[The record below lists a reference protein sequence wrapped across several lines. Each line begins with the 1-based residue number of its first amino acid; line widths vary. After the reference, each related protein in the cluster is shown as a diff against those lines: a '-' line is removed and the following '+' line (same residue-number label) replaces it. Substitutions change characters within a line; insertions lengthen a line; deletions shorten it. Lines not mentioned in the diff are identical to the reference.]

1 MNSYYRDFCKDS
13 VLHMT
18 RLFVPVMTALAV
30 LSFGSTAMADS
41 DEPPLFVVEKGSDAG
56 NCQSMAAPCRT
67 IAYALQQVG
76 KNGQIRVGGG
86 SFELSDVADV
96 VYLLSGAIDVRGSY
110 ATGSRS
116 TLIGV
121 APEFA
126 GDLEAKGFRVIVDTK
141 GLNHAAVQTQLSL
154 QSSAAAT
161 ACVGGF
167 AGSFPCS
174 NVDLLAHVADRTPSA
189 RGADIWGFMDLNT
202 HREYAIVGYSSG
214 TAVFDV
220 TNAENPREV
229 GFVNGQSTTWRD
241 IKIYQFWNAIDSRWN
256 AYAYITADN
265 ASDGLFII
273 DLSQLP
279 HRVARISYPSDFAEA
294 HNVYLLDTD
303 FSTGVSITGNAPTLI
318 LAGSNLNDGRYRSYE
333 LSNPASPAFSV
344 TPTTPNDQPGGNR
357 LYMHDGASMVVTDA
371 RKDTQCV
378 NGGGL
383 DHCDILFDFNES
395 SVDIWDVSA
404 PLSPTRLSQL
414 PYNNSGYTHSGWP
427 SEDQQFLFVQD
438 ELDERD
444 NGLATT
450 LRVVSISDLT
460 APALVGS
467 WTGPTRAI
475 DHNGF
480 VRGNRYYMSNYTR
493 GLTILDISDPANP
506 VSAGRFDT
514 YPASDATGFPGNWG
528 AYPFLPSG
536 NIALSD
542 IDSGF
547 YMVADNTLDVVEGS
561 LSFAAD
567 TFGADETQTL
577 GIVVQRTG
585 GSRGAASV
593 TWEILGATAGI
604 GDVAATRG
612 VLNWAD
618 GDGSTR
624 TINLGLTND
633 GAVEGLERVLV
644 KLSAPTGGATLSSP
658 SIASAYISDPGDSS
672 VAEFSSSTF
681 SIAERGFG
689 TAVAVINRS
698 GSASGALSV
707 DFNVVAGDASSG
719 TDYSG
724 AAAGSVTWADGDAN
738 PKWIEYT
745 ISDDGSGEAN
755 EFFELSLSNASG
767 GSIGPN
773 ASLRIDILDGTGSNG
788 VPNSVAGTSQSVSS
802 GAMVTLNG
810 GASNDPDGDTLSYAW
825 SQTLGPTVVLSD
837 ASTSTASFSAPT
849 VSSDTIFRFELE
861 VSDPGGLSDT
871 STVNVTV
878 SSNSGSGSTDGSGGG
893 ALGLWFLFGLLALA
907 SLSRKGAS

>member
-13 VLHMT
+13 VPHMA
-18 RLFVPVMTALAV
+18 RFFLPVMAALAV
-30 LSFGSTAMADS
+30 LSFSSAAMADS
-41 DEPPLFVVEKGSDAG
+41 DEPPLFVVATGSDAG
-56 NCQSMAAPCRT
+56 NCQSVTAPCRT
-67 IAYALQQVG
+67 IAYALGQVG
-76 KNGQIRVGGG
+76 KNGQIRVGDG
-86 SFELSDVADV
+86 SFELSDLADTI
-96 VYLLSGAIDVRGSY
+96 YLLSGAIDVRGSY
-110 ATGSRS
+110 AIGSRS

-141 GLNHAAVQTQLSL
+141 GLNQAAVQTHLSV

-161 ACVGGF
+161 VCASGF

-220 TNAENPREV
+220 TDAENPREV

-241 IKIYQFWNAIDSRWN
+241 IKVHQFWNATDSRWN
-256 AYAYITADN
+256 TYAYITADN

-273 DLSQLP
+273 DHSQLP
-279 HRVARISYPSDFAEA
+279 HRIARISYPSDFAEA

-303 FSTGVSITGNAPTLI
+303 FSTGISITGNAPTLI
-318 LAGSNLNDGRYRSYE
+318 LAGSNLSDGRYRSYE
-333 LSNPASPAFSV
+333 LSNPASPAFSA
-344 TPTTPNDQPGGNR
+344 TPGTPNDQPGGNR

-378 NGGGL
+378 NAGGS

-444 NGLATT
+444 RGLATT
-450 LRVVSISDLT
+450 LRVVSISDFT

-480 VRGNRYYMSNYTR
+480 VRGNRYYMSNYSR
-493 GLTILDISDPANP
+493 GLTILDISDPAKP

-514 YPASDATGFPGNWG
+514 YPASDVTGFPGNWG

-547 YMVADNTLDVVEGS
+547 YMVADNTLDVSEGT
-561 LSFAAD
+561 LSFTAD
-567 TFGADETQTL
+567 AFGADETQTL
-577 GIVVQRTG
+577 VIVVQRTG
-585 GSRGAASV
+585 GSQAATSV
-593 TWEILGATAGI
+593 AWEVLGATADI
-604 GDVAATRG
+604 GDVATTRG

-618 GDGSTR
+618 GDGGTR

-633 GAVEGLERVLV
+633 GAVEGLERVLI

-658 SIASAYISDPGDSS
+658 SIASAYISDPGAAS
-672 VAEFSSSTF
+672 VVEFSSSTF

-689 TAVAVINRS
+689 TAVAVIKRS

-707 DFNVVAGDASSG
+707 DFNVVAGDALSG

-724 AAAGSVTWADGDAN
+724 ATTGSVSWADGDAN

-755 EFFELSLSNASG
+755 EFFELRLSNASG

-773 ASLRIDILDGTGSNG
+773 ASLRVDILDGTGSNSA
-788 VPNSVAGTSQSVSS
+788 PNSVAGSSQSVSS

-825 SQTLGPTVVLSD
+825 SQTLGPTVML
-837 ASTSTASFSAPT
+837 ANAGTSAASFRAPT
-849 VSSDTIFRFELE
+849 VSSATLFRFELE

-878 SSNSGSGSTDGSGGG
+878 SSTSGGGSTGGSGGG
-893 ALGLWFLFGLLALA
+893 TLDLWFLLGLLGLA
-907 SLSRKGAS
+907 RLSRKDVS

>member
-1 MNSYYRDFCKDS
+1 MNSYYRDFYKDS
-13 VLHMT
+13 VPHMT
-18 RLFVPVMTALAV
+18 RLILPAMTALAV
-30 LSFGSTAMADS
+30 LSFGSAAMADD
-41 DEPPLFVVEKGSDAG
+41 DEPPLFVVATGSDAG
-56 NCQSMAAPCRT
+56 NCQSVTAPCRT
-67 IAYALQQVG
+67 IAYALEQVG
-76 KNGQIRVGGG
+76 KNGQIRIGGG
-86 SFELSDVADV
+86 SYELSDVADV
-96 VYLLSGAIDVRGSY
+96 VYLLSGSIDVRGSY
-110 ATGSRS
+110 AIGSRS

-141 GLNHAAVQTQLSL
+141 GLNQAAVQTQLSL
-154 QSSAAAT
+154 QSNAAAT
-161 ACVGGF
+161 ACGGGF

-189 RGADIWGFMDLNT
+189 RGADIWGLMDLNT
-202 HREYAIVGYSSG
+202 HREYAIVGYSTG

-220 TNAENPREV
+220 TDAENPREV

-241 IKIYQFWNAIDSRWN
+241 IKVHQFWNATDSRWN

-279 HRVARISYPSDFAEA
+279 HRIARISYPSDFAEA
-294 HNVYLLDTD
+294 HNVYLLDAD
-303 FSTGVSITGNAPTLI
+303 FSTGISITGNAPTLI
-318 LAGSNLNDGRYRSYE
+318 LAGSNLSDGRYRSYE

-357 LYMHDGASMVVTDA
+357 LYMHDGASMVVTDT

-378 NGGGL
+378 NAGGS
-383 DHCDILFDFNES
+383 DHCDILFDFNET

-547 YMVADNTLDVVEGS
+547 YMVADNTLGVAEGS

-567 TFGADETQTL
+567 AFGADETQTL

-585 GSRGAASV
+585 GSQGATSV

-633 GAVEGLERVLV
+633 GVVEGLERVLI
-644 KLSAPTGGATLSSP
+644 KLIAPTGGATLSSP
-658 SIASAYISDPGDSS
+658 SIASAYISDPGDLS
-672 VAEFSSSTF
+672 VVEFSSSIL

-689 TAVAVINRS
+689 TAVTVIKRS
-698 GSASGALSV
+698 GSASGVLSV

-719 TDYSG
+719 TDYFG

-745 ISDDGSGEAN
+745 ISDDGSSEAN

-773 ASLRIDILDGTGSNG
+773 ASLRIDILDGTGSNST
-788 VPNSVAGTSQSVSS
+788 PNSVAGTSQSVSS

-837 ASTSTASFSAPT
+837 ASTSTASFRAPT

-878 SSNSGSGSTDGSGGG
+878 SSTSGGRSTGGSGGG
-893 ALGLWFLFGLLALA
+893 ALGLWLLLGLLALA
-907 SLSRKGAS
+907 RLSRKDAS

>member
-1 MNSYYRDFCKDS
+1 MNSYYTDYYKDS
-13 VLHMT
+13 VPHMT
-18 RLFVPVMTALAV
+18 RLFLPIMTALAV
-30 LSFGSTAMADS
+30 LSFGSAAMADS
-41 DEPPLFVVEKGSDAG
+41 DEPPLFVAATGTDAG
-56 NCQSMAAPCRT
+56 NCQSVTTPCRT
-67 IAYALQQVG
+67 IPYALGQVG
-76 KNGQIRVGGG
+76 KNGQIRVGSG
-86 SFELSDVADV
+86 SFELSEVADV

-110 ATGSRS
+110 AMGSQS
-116 TLIGV
+116 KLIGV

-141 GLNHAAVQTQLSL
+141 GLNQAAVQTQLSL
-154 QSSAAAT
+154 LSSAAAT

-167 AGSFPCS
+167 AGSFPCN
-174 NVDLLAHVADRTPSA
+174 NVDLLAHVADRTPAA

-220 TNAENPREV
+220 TDAENPREV

-241 IKIYQFWNAIDSRWN
+241 IKVHQFWNASDSRWN

-273 DLSQLP
+273 DLSELP

-303 FSTGVSITGNAPTLI
+303 FSTGISITGNAPTLI
-318 LAGSNLNDGRYRSYE
+318 LAGSNLSDGRYRSYD
-333 LSNPASPAFSV
+333 LSNPASPAFSA
-344 TPTTPNDQPGGNR
+344 TPNTPNDQPGGNR

-378 NGGGL
+378 NAGGA

-414 PYNNSGYTHSGWP
+414 PYSNSGYTHSGWP

-444 NGLATT
+444 RGLATT
-450 LRVVSISDLT
+450 LRVVAISDLT
-460 APALVGS
+460 APSLVGS

-480 VRGNRYYMSNYTR
+480 VRGNRYYMSNYSR

-506 VSAGRFDT
+506 ISAGRFDT
-514 YPASDATGFPGNWG
+514 FPASDATGFPGNWG

-547 YMVADNTLDVVEGS
+547 YMVADNTLDVAEGT
-561 LSFAAD
+561 LSFTAD

-577 GIVVQRTG
+577 SVVVQRTA
-585 GSRGAASV
+585 GSQGATSV
-593 TWEILGATAGI
+593 TWEVLAATADI

-612 VLNWAD
+612 VLDWAD

-624 TINLGLTND
+624 MINLGLTND
-633 GAVEGLERVLV
+633 GAAEGLERVLI
-644 KLSAPTGGATLSSP
+644 KLSSPTGGATLSSP
-658 SIASAYISDPGDSS
+658 SIASAYISDPGDLS
-672 VAEFSSSTF
+672 VAEFSSSTL

-689 TAVAVINRS
+689 TAVAVIERS
-698 GSASGALSV
+698 GSAIGALSV

-724 AAAGSVTWADGDAN
+724 AAAGSVTWPDGDAN

-755 EFFELSLSNASG
+755 EFFEITLSNATG
-767 GSIGPN
+767 GSIGPK
-773 ASLRIDILDGTGSNG
+773 ASLRIDILDGTGSNSA
-788 VPNSVAGTSQSVSS
+788 PNSVAGTSQSVVS

-810 GASNDPDGDTLSYAW
+810 AASNDPDGDTLSYAW

-837 ASTSTASFSAPT
+837 ANTSIASFSAPT

-861 VSDPGGLSDT
+861 VSDPGSLSDT

-878 SSNSGSGSTDGSGGG
+878 TSTSGGGSTGGSGGG
-893 ALGLWFLFGLLALA
+893 ALGLWFLLGLLALA
-907 SLSRKGAS
+907 GVSRKGAS